1 MERRLGDVCHPL
13 RLWRS
18 RLTQGF
24 MQKIDN
30 PKMRPGVDS
39 KIDEARENI
48 GAPGPG
54 ITAELRQEPEQTK
67 RHRAAFRRA
76 RQFAEAIF
84 SGEASHEQDVRFS
97 EEQGVRKTRLARN
110 DEVASRLRPL
120 GKMENQHIEKLVNAT
135 RPVAVLLALLALKE
149 MAPGPAG
156 RDAAFFLYGYLILSV
171 AILLVFSLIRPPLGP
186 FARDSKFSF
195 PPEIDLIGLA
205 VFIALTPSL
214 ASFWFFYLFA
224 VFAMATRARQKGIS
238 AYWSR
243 PGNLFMS
250 DAGLVSGGGAI
261 ASVIRTVWLAPTIT
275 GMLQWVGIAAA
286 TYLAGVCVAWL
297 GMRERAFVGENGF
310 IEQVLGTVRVEKG
323 LAESVRLVLSELAR
337 EFDCECAVLVICDEE
352 VERLFTWKGDQD
364 RRHAMP
370 PEVLPLT
377 KSGAYLAE
385 DFSQTVCWNALEG
398 RSQGFGWDRENGAAA
413 KLETPQAS
421 VREELGARS
430 VMAATMFMAGHP
442 SGRVLLVNGRHR
454 FTRRDLRWFER
465 IVRQM
470 NVPLENVFQLRHL
483 RTRAVEAERSRISR
497 DLHDGILQT
506 LLSLNI
512 QLGVLERKTP
522 QAPEAAAQDIEALRK
537 TVRQEGEDLR
547 QMVKDLRPLR
557 VESADLREMMY
568 GFAERYHNESGLVVD
583 LFLEENDL
591 RAPDRICREVFQIY
605 RESLNN
611 IKKHAHASHVVVKL
625 WQDDTKV
632 FLVVDDNGQGF
643 SFSGRFGS
651 EELDRLR
658 LGPISI
664 KERTRT
670 VGGVLTVESNPGHGA
685 RLTIEIPVI

>member
-1 MERRLGDVCHPL
+1 
-13 RLWRS
+13 
-18 RLTQGF
+18 
-24 MQKIDN
+24 MQKIEN
-30 PKMRPGVDS
+30 RQTVLGTKTESP
-39 KIDEARENI
+39 EAGENI
-48 GAPGPG
+48 ASAKAEMAEVFRSTAPEGASETRLGKAKQFVG
-54 ITAELRQEPEQTK
+54 AILSGE
-67 RHRAAFRRA
+67 FRR
-76 RQFAEAIF
+76 EG
-84 SGEASHEQDVRFS
+84 SASSADTSDVD
-97 EEQGVRKTRLARN
+97 KTRAKQN
-110 DEVASRLRPL
+110 HKGNRPSWL
-120 GKMENQHIEKLVNAT
+120 EKSENRHIEALVNTT
-135 RPVAVLLALLALKE
+135 RPVALLLALFTLE
-149 MAPGPAG
+149 EIAPGSTG
-156 RDAAFFLYGYLILSV
+156 RDAALFLWGYLIFSLV
-171 AILLVFSLIRPPLGP
+171 ILFVFSLMASRFERLMP
-186 FARDSKFSF
+186 FSKLAF

-205 VFIALTPSL
+205 VFVALTPSL
-214 ASFWFFYLFA
+214 AAFWFFYLFA
-224 VFAMATRARQKGIS
+224 VFAMAARVRQDRIS
-238 AYWSR
+238 LYRSR
-243 PGNLFMS
+243 PNNLFAS
-250 DAGLVSGGGAI
+250 DAGLVSAGGAV
-261 ASVIRTVWLAPTIT
+261 ASAIRAVWLAPATSDT
-275 GMLQWVGIAAA
+275 VRWVGVAAA
-286 TYLAGVCVAWL
+286 TYIAGLCAAWL
-297 GMRERAFVGENGF
+297 GMRERTAVAENDFVEH
-310 IEQVLGTVRVEKG
+310 VLSMVRVEKG

-337 EFDCECAVLVICDEE
+337 EFDCQYAVLVICDEE

-364 RRHAMP
+364 RRHAVP

-385 DFSQTVCWNALEG
+385 DFSHTVCWNSLDG
-398 RSQGFGWDRENGAAA
+398 HTPGFGWRRDTGSVARKVE
-413 KLETPQAS
+413 PPSAS
-421 VREELGARS
+421 VREELDARS
-430 VMAATMFMAGHP
+430 VMAATMLMAGLP
-442 SGRVLLVNGRHR
+442 SGRVLLVNGRTR
-454 FTRRDLRWFER
+454 FTRRDVHWFDR
-465 IVRQM
+465 IVRQL

-512 QLGVLERKTP
+512 QLGVLERKAP
-522 QAPEAAAQDIEALRK
+522 QAPEAAAQDIAVLR
-537 TVRQEGEDLR
+537 TTICQEGEDLR

>member
-1 MERRLGDVCHPL
+1 
-13 RLWRS
+13 
-18 RLTQGF
+18 
-24 MQKIDN
+24 MQEIENGKI
-30 PKMRPGVDS
+30 
-39 KIDEARENI
+39 
-48 GAPGPG
+48 
-54 ITAELRQEPEQTK
+54 
-67 RHRAAFRRA
+67 
-76 RQFAEAIF
+76 
-84 SGEASHEQDVRFS
+84 
-97 EEQGVRKTRLARN
+97 EERLAAKDARAHQG
-110 DEVASRLRPL
+110 EVASKPEGSPARSGDASQRALRFFARMENRNDLLVSVARPL
-120 GKMENQHIEKLVNAT
+120 VL
-135 RPVAVLLALLALKE
+135 LLALFTLNE
-149 MAPGPAG
+149 MARGASQAG
-156 RDAAFFLYGYLILSV
+156 QSAILFLYGYLAVSV
-171 AILLVFSLIRPPLGP
+171 AVLLFEFLPGVPRFT
-186 FARDSKFSF
+186 F
-195 PPEIDLIGLA
+195 PAEIDLVALA

-224 VFAMATRARQKGIS
+224 VFAIATRARQNGIS
-238 AYWSR
+238 AYR
-243 PGNLFMS
+243 LRLGNLLAS
-250 DAGLVSGGGAI
+250 DAGMVSGGAAI
-261 ASVIRTVWLAPTIT
+261 ACVLRTVWLAPTLST
-275 GMLQWVGIAAA
+275 SVASAAGMRWIGIAAG
-286 TYLAGVCVAWL
+286 TYLAGLCVAWL
-297 GMRERAFVGENGF
+297 GMRERAVASEDRF
-310 IEQVLGTVRVEKG
+310 IERLLGMVRVEKG

-337 EFDCECAVLVICDEE
+337 EFESQQAALAIYDEE

-364 RRHAMP
+364 RRHVIA

-377 KSGAYLAE
+377 KAGAYLAE
-385 DFSQTVCWNALEG
+385 DFSQAVCWNSLDGGAK
-398 RSQGFGWDRENGAAA
+398 GFGWERDTGKAV
-413 KLETPQAS
+413 KLETPPTS
-421 VREELGARS
+421 VREELSARS
-430 VMAATMFMAGHP
+430 VMAVTMLSSGHP
-442 SGRVLLVNGRHR
+442 SGRMLVVNGRRR
-454 FTRRDLRWFER
+454 FGRSDLQRLER
-465 IVRQM
+465 AVRQL

-512 QLGVLERKTP
+512 QLGVLERKAP
-522 QAPEAAAQDIEALRK
+522 QAPEAAVQDIAALRS
-537 TVRQEGEDLR
+537 TVKQEGEDLR

-583 LFLEENDL
+583 LFLAENDL

-643 SFSGRFGS
+643 SFSGKFGN

-685 RLTIEIPVI
+685 RLTIEIPVS

>member
-1 MERRLGDVCHPL
+1 
-13 RLWRS
+13 
-18 RLTQGF
+18 
-24 MQKIDN
+24 MQEIENRKSEEALEG
-30 PKMRPGVDS
+30 KRAQ
-39 KIDEARENI
+39 AREEEFGPNP
-48 GAPGPG
+48 GATG
-54 ITAELRQEPEQTK
+54 TASMRQQPID
-67 RHRAAFRRA
+67 R
-76 RQFAEAIF
+76 
-84 SGEASHEQDVRFS
+84 
-97 EEQGVRKTRLARN
+97 TRNREMAL
-110 DEVASRLRPL
+110 
-120 GKMENQHIEKLVNAT
+120 MVNAM
-135 RPVAVLLALLALKE
+135 RPVALLLAMFALSELAS
-149 MAPGPAG
+149 GPAG
-156 RDAAFFLYGYLILSV
+156 YDALLFLLGYFV
-171 AILLVFSLIRPPLGP
+171 AAAGVLLVDR
-186 FARDSKFSF
+186 FAPIAKFTF
-195 PPEIDLIGLA
+195 PPEIDVVGLA

-214 ASFWFFYLFA
+214 GSFWFFYLFA
-224 VFAMATRARQKGIS
+224 VFAIATRARRNGLS
-238 AYWSR
+238 VYGSR
-243 PGNLFMS
+243 PGNLFMG
-250 DAGLVSGGGAI
+250 DAGLLSGGAAI
-261 ASVIRTVWLAPTIT
+261 ASVIRSVWLAPALPSAAQSGAGIFR
-275 GMLQWVGIAAA
+275 WAGIAVA
-286 TYLAGVCVAWL
+286 TYLGGLCMAWL
-297 GMRERAFVGENGF
+297 GTRGRAAIAEEGFVELL
-310 IEQVLGTVRVEKG
+310 LGMVRVEKG

-337 EFDCECAVLVICDEE
+337 EFNCRWAVLAICDEE

-377 KSGAYLAE
+377 KAGAYFAE
-385 DFSQTVCWNALEG
+385 DFSNDVCWNSLDDQP
-398 RSQGFGWDRENGAAA
+398 RGFGWSRETGAAA
-413 KLETPQAS
+413 KNLETPPAS

-430 VMAATMFMAGHP
+430 IMAVTMLAQGHP
-442 SGRVLLVNGRHR
+442 SGRMLLVNGRR
-454 FTRRDLRWFER
+454 GFTRRDLRWFER
-465 IVRQM
+465 VVRQL

-497 DLHDGILQT
+497 DLHDGVLQT

-512 QLGVLERKTP
+512 QLGVLERKVPQTP
-522 QAPEAAAQDIEALRK
+522 AAASEDIGALRQ

-568 GFAERYHNESGLVVD
+568 SFAERYHNESGLVVD
-583 LFLEENDL
+583 LFLEDNDL
-591 RAPDRICREVFQIY
+591 RAPDHICREVFQIY

-685 RLTIEIPVI
+685 RLTIEIPII